1 MQKASPIAIIDN
13 NLHLTETSLLA
24 AMLMMEC
31 DGVYWPDSCNEECF
45 GAMRVGEWKERAK
58 WNEII
63 YRRGG
68 IVQGVDGE
76 EGVSD
81 VCKETINVQNRIDFQ
96 FLPPASALTGE
107 M

>member
-1 MQKASPIAIIDN
+1 MIDN

-24 AMLMMEC
+24 AMMMEC
-31 DGVYWPDSCNEECF
+31 DGIYWPDSCNEECF

-63 YRRGG
+63 YRRA
-68 IVQGVDGE
+68 VLYRVLME
-76 EGVSD
+76 RVGVSD
-81 VCKETINVQNRIDFQ
+81 VCKETINVQNRIDF
-96 FLPPASALTGE
+96 LPPASALTGE